1 MGLKGAV
8 PIIFATYPIVAG
20 IPGSEQIF
28 NIVFFITLLSLIFQ
42 GMSIPRVARL
52 LHLNLPEEKAPDT
65 FGIEIPEEAGK
76 LQDYTLTDDD
86 LTSGNTLKEINLPE
100 GARVVIIRRDSKFI
114 IPDGSV
120 ELRSGDQLL
129 IIYGEVEEE
138 LPGIKDIV
146 EKVKAE
152 KSAH

>member
-1 MGLKGAV
+1 M
-8 PIIFATYPIVAG
+8 
-20 IPGSEQIF
+20 
-28 NIVFFITLLSLIFQ
+28 
-42 GMSIPRVARL
+42 
-52 LHLNLPEEKAPDT
+52 
-65 FGIEIPEEAGK
+65 
-76 LQDYTLTDDD
+76 
-86 LTSGNTLKEINLPE
+86 
-100 GARVVIIRRDSKFI
+100 VIIRRDSKFI